1 MNFNRKHLSLWASVA
16 FALFFYG
23 ASPALAQISLGT
35 AQSFG
40 VLAGSTVTNTGST
53 TVTGNLGVSPG
64 TAVTGF
70 PPGTVTGGTI
80 HLNDAAAAQA
90 QSDVT
95 TAYNAIAGT
104 ACNVDLTGQN
114 LGGLTLTPGV
124 YCFSSSAQLTGTL
137 TLNALGNPNAL
148 FIFKIG
154 SSLTTASS
162 SSVQVINGGNNCNV
176 YWQVGSSATL
186 GTSTSFVGN
195 ILALTSITLTT
206 GANVSGRVLAR
217 NGAVTMDT
225 NNVTVCGPASACPII
240 TVNPATL
247 PNGVVGTPYSQTV
260 SAVGGTA
267 PFTFTVSS
275 GALPSG
281 LTLNATTGVISG
293 TPTAAGTFNFTIT
306 ATDANSCPGS
316 RPYSIMMAGA
326 PGCPVITVNPA
337 TLPPGVIGTPYSQT
351 VSATGG
357 TAPFTFAVSSGALPN
372 GLTLNATTGIIS
384 GTPTTAGQFS
394 FTISATDAN
403 GCPGSRPYSIVI
415 PVVPICPF
423 ITVNPA
429 TLPAG
434 VIGTPYSQT
443 ISAIGGTPPFTFT
456 VSSGFLPPV
465 LTLNA
470 TTGVISGTPTT
481 AGQFSFTI
489 TATDAN
495 GCPGS
500 RAYTIGIPSG
510 PNCPVISVSPATLPP
525 GVVGTFYSQTVAASG
540 GTAPFTFTVSSGGLP
555 PGLTLNPATGV
566 ISGTPTAAGTFN
578 FTITATDSSLCT
590 GSLVFSIQITGVP
603 PPPPPPPPPGGAVPT
618 LSEWGAILMALLII
632 AACTFFLAGHSKAA
646 MSLAGAVPSTAF
658 TGAEK
663 PLDWKLLART
673 AMYVEAAIALALIA
687 LSANPVDILGALT
700 SGLVAAFILHLLIG
714 GARRR

>member
-1 MNFNRKHLSLWASVA
+1 M
-16 FALFFYG
+16 
-23 ASPALAQISLGT
+23 AQISLGT